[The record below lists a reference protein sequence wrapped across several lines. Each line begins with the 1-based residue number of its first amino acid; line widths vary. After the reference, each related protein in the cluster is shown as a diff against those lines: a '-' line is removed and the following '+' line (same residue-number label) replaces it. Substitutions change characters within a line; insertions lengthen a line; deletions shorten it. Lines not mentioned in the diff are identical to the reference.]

1 VPLMIWSRRIGPI
14 RLPRPSLPHLR
25 RS

>member
-14 RLPRPSLPHLR
+14 RLTRPSLPHLR